1 MLHQI
6 EDSHPET
13 PPGLP
18 LLRNGLRPFY
28 LLAALAAAVTV
39 PIWIA
44 LQLGAIG
51 WSGSLRMPPL
61 GWHAHEMVYG
71 FACATVIGF
80 LLSASR
86 AWTGLGTTRATALG
100 VLAALWLAGRLAL
113 FVAPYP
119 VYALIDVAL
128 LPLVAWVL
136 IRLLLHTGMY
146 RNLPLAVILILL
158 SLANLL
164 FHLSVLHWLPIPMLP
179 PLHAALALLVMVQ
192 CIMAGRV
199 IPGFTISATRG
210 LRIVPWPWLER
221 MCLASTALGLA
232 LWVAAPAP
240 WAPVVALVLGLAAVS
255 HAVRQWRWRSAVA
268 WRRPVL
274 WILHAAYL
282 WITLG
287 LALLAMA
294 QLGWLSGSAGI
305 HAFGVG
311 STGGLIIGM
320 MTRTA
325 RGHTGRNLQTGTLEL
340 SAYLLVMLAAV
351 LRVLQPVLMR
361 ADLAAPLWVA
371 AAGAWSTAFGIYLW
385 IYTPWLARTRLDGR
399 DG

>member
-1 MLHQI
+1 MLQQI
-6 EDSHPET
+6 EEPHPAT

-28 LLAALAAAVTV
+28 LLAALAASVTV

-44 LQLGAIG
+44 VMLGQLAWPATI
-51 WSGSLRMPPL
+51 RMPPI

-71 FACATVIGF
+71 FASATVIGF

-86 AWTGLGTTRATALG
+86 AWTGMGTTRATALG
-100 VLAALWLAGRLAL
+100 LMAALWLAGRLAL

-119 VYALIDVAL
+119 FYALIDLAL
-128 LPLVAWVL
+128 LPLVAGVL
-136 IRLLLHTGMY
+136 IRLLLHTGLY
-146 RNLPLAVILILL
+146 RNLPLAIILVLL

-164 FHLSVLHWLPIPMLP
+164 FHLSVLQWLPIPMLP
-179 PLHAALALLVMVQ
+179 PLYAALALLVMMQ

-210 LRIVPWPWLER
+210 LRIVPSPGLER
-221 MCLASTALGLA
+221 LCLASTALGLA
-232 LWVAAPAP
+232 LWIAAPAS
-240 WAPVVALVLGLAAVS
+240 WSNATTLVLGLAAVS
-255 HAVRQWRWRSAVA
+255 HGVRQWRWRSAVV
-268 WRRPVL
+268 WKRPVL

-287 LALLAMA
+287 LTLLALA
-294 QLGWLSGSAGI
+294 QLGWLPESAGI

-325 RGHTGRNLQTGTLEL
+325 RGHTGRSLQTGRLEL
-340 SAYLLVMLAAV
+340 AAYLLVMLAAV

-361 ADLAAPLWVA
+361 AELSAPLWIA
-371 AAGAWSTAFGIYLW
+371 AAAAWSSAFGIYLW
-385 IYTPWLARTRLDGR
+385 IYAPWLAGTRLDGR

>member
-1 MLHQI
+1 MLQQI
-6 EDSHPET
+6 EEPHPEA
-13 PPGLP
+13 PPGWP
-18 LLRNGLRPFY
+18 LLRIGLRPFY
-28 LLAALAAAVTV
+28 LRAALAASITV
-39 PIWIA
+39 PVWLAVLLGGIAWPAA
-44 LQLGAIG
+44 LQ
-51 WSGSLRMPPL
+51 MPPL

-71 FACATVIGF
+71 FASATVIGF

-86 AWTGLGTTRATALG
+86 AWTGLGTTRAQALG
-100 VLAALWLAGRLAL
+100 LLATLWLAGRLAL
-113 FVAPYP
+113 FVLPYP
-119 VYALIDVAL
+119 VYALIDLAL

-136 IRLLLHTGMY
+136 IRLLLHTGLY
-146 RNLPLAVILILL
+146 RNLPLAIILL
-158 SLANLL
+158 LLTLANLS
-164 FHLSVLHWLPIPMLP
+164 FHLSVLQWLPIPMLA
-179 PLHAALALLVMVQ
+179 PLHAALALLVLMQ

-210 LRIVPWPWLER
+210 LRIVPRPWLER
-221 MCLASTALGLA
+221 ICLGSTALGLVM
-232 LWVAAPAP
+232 WIAASAS
-240 WAPVVALVLGLAAVS
+240 WSRATTSVLMLAAVS
-255 HAVRQWRWRSAVA
+255 HAVRQWRWRSPVV

-294 QLGWLSGSAGI
+294 HAGWVAESAAV

-325 RGHTGRNLQTGTLEL
+325 RGHTGRSLQTARLEL
-340 SAYLLVMLAAV
+340 AAYLLVMLAAV
-351 LRVLQPVLMR
+351 LRVLQPLLMR
-361 ADLAAPLWVA
+361 AELSAPLWVA
-371 AAGAWSTAFGIYLW
+371 AAGAWSAAFGIYLW
-385 IYTPWLARTRLDGR
+385 IYTPWLVGTRLDGR

>member
-1 MLHQI
+1 MLQKI
-6 EDSHPET
+6 EEPHPET

-18 LLRNGLRPFY
+18 LLRTGLRPFY
-28 LLAALAAAVTV
+28 LLAALAATVTL

-44 LQLGAIG
+44 VLLGQLAWPVAI
-51 WSGSLRMPPL
+51 RMPPV

-100 VLAALWLAGRLAL
+100 FMAALWLAGRLAL

-119 VYALIDVAL
+119 VYALIDLAL
-128 LPLVAWVL
+128 LPLVAMVL
-136 IRLLLHTGMY
+136 VRLLLHTGMY
-146 RNLPLAVILILL
+146 RNMPLAAILVLL
-158 SLANLL
+158 ALANLL
-164 FHLSVLHWLPIPMLP
+164 FHLSVLQWLPIPMLL
-179 PLHAALALLVMVQ
+179 PLYAALALLVLMQ
-192 CIMAGRV
+192 TIMAGRV

-210 LRIVPWPWLER
+210 LRIVPRPWLER
-221 MCLASTALGLA
+221 LCLGSTALGLT
-232 LWVAAPAP
+232 LWVAAPAS
-240 WAPVVALVLGLAAVS
+240 WSAATASVLALAAIS
-255 HAVRQWRWRSAVA
+255 HALRQWRWRSSVV

-274 WILHAAYL
+274 WILHASYL

-287 LALLAMA
+287 LALLALA
-294 QLGWLSGSAGI
+294 HAGWLSESAGI

-325 RGHTGRNLQTGTLEL
+325 RGHTGRNLQTSRLEL
-340 SAYLLVMLAAV
+340 AAYLLVMLAAV

-361 ADLAAPLWVA
+361 AELSAPLWVA
-371 AAGAWSTAFGIYLW
+371 AACAWSLAFGIYLW
-385 IYTPWLARTRLDGR
+385 IYTPWLVRTRLDGR